1 MIAELG
7 HFALILAFVMSLTLA
22 VLPFYAVTRN
32 HAGLMHVVMPVT
44 LVMAAG
50 VLVAFAALVWA
61 FVTSDFSVALVAS
74 HSHSAKPMIYKISGT
89 WGNHEGS
96 LLLWIVILV
105 VFAALLALRGQHMP
119 LRLKV
124 MTLGVQGVVSAA
136 FMAFSLFTSNP
147 FERLSPAPLDG
158 NGLNPI
164 LQDPGLALH
173 PPTLYVGYVGLSMAF
188 SFAVAGLL
196 DGRIDRVWA
205 VSVRPWITAAWC
217 ALTAG
222 IALGSWWA
230 YYELG
235 WGGWWFWDPVENAS
249 LMPWL
254 AATALIHSI
263 SVVAARE
270 GFKSWTVLLAIV
282 AFSLSLVGTFIV
294 RSGLLT
300 SVHSFASDPARGVF
314 ILGILL
320 VAIGVP
326 LALFAWR
333 GPQLAGDSG
342 FDLVSREFGLLVNNF
357 LLTAAT
363 IVVLIGT
370 FYPLALEMINGAR
383 ITVGPPYF
391 DATFNPIMGALVV
404 AMVVGPVMAWRRG
417 TLPALKTV
425 LLTAGLA
432 AVVSVL
438 AALTLATDIGVAGI
452 VGLAMTAWLAAGILA
467 DVGHRLGLGRRRVAA
482 AAGRA
487 ILLPVWGMWCAHFG
501 MVVFLLGALG
511 NGLFAGE
518 SVVRAKP
525 VDIIPLAGKEFVFSG
540 VEQRQGPNYVTLT
553 AVLELRRNGA
563 PIAVMTPEN
572 RLYTAERQTTTEA
585 AIRPR
590 ISGDDYAVLGDG
602 DAATGYTLRLYRKPL
617 VSWVWAGAA
626 MMAIGGLLAAM
637 GRTGKSRQPAKA
649 HQPHE
654 SRESTAPKG
663 KGMSA

>member
-1 MIAELG
+1 MIVELG
-7 HFALILAFVMSLTLA
+7 HFALILAFVTSLVVSIVPLVGVARGNAAMMQLA
-22 VLPFYAVTRN
+22 VPA
-32 HAGLMHVVMPVT
+32 T
-44 LVMAAG
+44 LVMTAG
-50 VLVAFAALVWA
+50 VFMAFAALVWA
-61 FVTSDFSVALVAS
+61 FVTSDFSVALVAG
-74 HSHSAKPMIYKISGT
+74 HSHSAKPIIYKISGT

-105 VFAALLALRGQHMP
+105 SFAAILTYSGKAMPIVLKTRTLA
-119 LRLKV
+119 
-124 MTLGVQGVVSAA
+124 VQGIVTAA
-136 FMAFSLFTSNP
+136 FLAFSLFTSNP
-147 FERLSPAPLDG
+147 FARLSPAPLDG
-158 NGLNPI
+158 NGLNPV

-205 VSVRPWITAAWC
+205 IYVRPWITAAWC
-217 ALTAG
+217 ALTVG

-263 SVVAARE
+263 SVVAAR
-270 GFKSWTVLLAIV
+270 GIFKSWTVLLAIL

-320 VAIGVP
+320 LAIGIP

-333 GPQLAGDSG
+333 GPQLVNDGGYDP
-342 FDLVSREFGLLVNNF
+342 VSREFGLLVNNF

-370 FYPLALEMINGAR
+370 FYPLGLEMVSGAR

-391 DATFNPIMGALVV
+391 DATFNPIMGALVL
-404 AMVVGPVMAWRRG
+404 AMAFGPVMAWRRG
-417 TLPALKTV
+417 TLPALRLV
-425 LLTAGLA
+425 ACCAIVAALAALLAGLA
-432 AVVSVL
+432 LVTGISL
-438 AALTLATDIGVAGI
+438 AGLAGI
-452 VGLAMTAWLAAGILA
+452 GMIAWLGGGILA
-467 DVGHRLGLGRRRVAA
+467 DIFHRVKRASKAGLGARLAT
-482 AAGRA
+482 
-487 ILLPVWGMWCAHFG
+487 IQMPVWGMWCAHLG

-511 NGLFAGE
+511 NGLFAAE
-518 SVVRAKP
+518 AVVRAKP
-525 VDIIPLAGKEFVFSG
+525 GDVIDLAGNEITFAG
-540 VEQRQGPNYVTLT
+540 VEARQGPNYVTAT
-553 AVLELRRNGA
+553 AMLDLRRDGQLLA
-563 PIAVMTPEN
+563 RLEPEN
-572 RLYTAERQTTTEA
+572 RLYTAQRQTTTEA

-590 ISGDDYAVLGDG
+590 LTGDDYAVLGDG
-602 DAATGYTLRLYRKPL
+602 DAHKGYTLRLYHKPL
-617 VSWVWAGAA
+617 VSWIWAGAGL
-626 MMAIGGLLAAM
+626 MALGGLLAAI
-637 GRTGKSRQPAKA
+637 GRARRPHRGTELDIPA
-649 HQPHE
+649 
-654 SRESTAPKG
+654 
-663 KGMSA
+663 

>member
-7 HFALILAFVMSLTLA
+7 HFALILAFVMSLMLA

-32 HAGLMHVVMPVT
+32 HPGLMHVVMPVT
-44 LVMAAG
+44 LVMAVG

-61 FVTSDFSVALVAS
+61 FVTSDFSVALVTS

-119 LRLKV
+119 VRLKV

-333 GPQLAGDSG
+333 GPQLAGDKG

-487 ILLPVWGMWCAHFG
+487 IPLPVWGMWCAHFG

-511 NGLFAGE
+511 NGLFASE

-525 VDIIPLAGKEFVFSG
+525 GDIIPLAGKEFVFSG

-553 AVLELRRNGA
+553 AVLELRRNGV

-602 DAATGYTLRLYRKPL
+602 DAETGYTLRLYRKPL

-649 HQPHE
+649 HQPPE
-654 SRESTAPKG
+654 SSESTAPKG

>member
-7 HFALILAFVMSLTLA
+7 HFALILAFVMSLMLA

-32 HAGLMHVVMPVT
+32 HAGLMHMVMPVT

-487 ILLPVWGMWCAHFG
+487 IPLPVWGMWCAHFG

-511 NGLFAGE
+511 NGLFASE

-525 VDIIPLAGKEFVFSG
+525 GDIIPLAGKEFVFSG

-553 AVLELRRNGA
+553 AVLELRRNGV

-602 DAATGYTLRLYRKPL
+602 DAETGYTLRLYRKPL

-649 HQPHE
+649 HQPPE
-654 SRESTAPKG
+654 SSESTAPKG
-663 KGMSA
+663 KGMPA

>member
-7 HFALILAFVMSLTLA
+7 HFALILAFVMSLMLA

-254 AATALIHSI
+254 AA
-263 SVVAARE
+263 
-270 GFKSWTVLLAIV
+270 
-282 AFSLSLVGTFIV
+282 
-294 RSGLLT
+294 
-300 SVHSFASDPARGVF
+300 
-314 ILGILL
+314 
-320 VAIGVP
+320 
-326 LALFAWR
+326 
-333 GPQLAGDSG
+333 
-342 FDLVSREFGLLVNNF
+342 
-357 LLTAAT
+357 
-363 IVVLIGT
+363 
-370 FYPLALEMINGAR
+370 
-383 ITVGPPYF
+383 
-391 DATFNPIMGALVV
+391 
-404 AMVVGPVMAWRRG
+404 
-417 TLPALKTV
+417 
-425 LLTAGLA
+425 
-432 AVVSVL
+432 
-438 AALTLATDIGVAGI
+438 
-452 VGLAMTAWLAAGILA
+452 
-467 DVGHRLGLGRRRVAA
+467 
-482 AAGRA
+482 
-487 ILLPVWGMWCAHFG
+487 
-501 MVVFLLGALG
+501 
-511 NGLFAGE
+511 
-518 SVVRAKP
+518 
-525 VDIIPLAGKEFVFSG
+525 
-540 VEQRQGPNYVTLT
+540 
-553 AVLELRRNGA
+553 
-563 PIAVMTPEN
+563 
-572 RLYTAERQTTTEA
+572 
-585 AIRPR
+585 
-590 ISGDDYAVLGDG
+590 
-602 DAATGYTLRLYRKPL
+602 
-617 VSWVWAGAA
+617 
-626 MMAIGGLLAAM
+626 
-637 GRTGKSRQPAKA
+637 
-649 HQPHE
+649 
-654 SRESTAPKG
+654 
-663 KGMSA
+663 

>member
-7 HFALILAFVMSLTLA
+7 HFALILAFVMSLMLA

-487 ILLPVWGMWCAHFG
+487 IPLPVWGMWCAHFG

-511 NGLFAGE
+511 NGLFASE

-525 VDIIPLAGKEFVFSG
+525 GDIIPLAGKEFVFSG

-553 AVLELRRNGA
+553 AVLELRRNGV

-602 DAATGYTLRLYRKPL
+602 DAETGYTLRLYRKPL

-649 HQPHE
+649 HQPPE
-654 SRESTAPKG
+654 SSESTAPKG
-663 KGMSA
+663 KGMPA

>member
-7 HFALILAFVMSLTLA
+7 HFALILAFVMSLMLA

-432 AVVSVL
+432 AVVSVF
-438 AALTLATDIGVAGI
+438 AALMLATDIGVAGI

-487 ILLPVWGMWCAHFG
+487 IPLPVWGMWCAHFG

-511 NGLFAGE
+511 NGLFASE

-525 VDIIPLAGKEFVFSG
+525 GDIIPLAGKEFVFSG

-602 DAATGYTLRLYRKPL
+602 DAETGYTLRLYRKPL

-649 HQPHE
+649 HQPPE
-654 SRESTAPKG
+654 SSESTAPKG
-663 KGMSA
+663 KGMPA

>member
-7 HFALILAFVMSLTLA
+7 HFALILAFVTSLVVSIVPLVGVARGNVPMMQLA
-22 VLPFYAVTRN
+22 VPA
-32 HAGLMHVVMPVT
+32 T
-44 LVMAAG
+44 LVMTAG
-50 VLVAFAALVWA
+50 VFMAFAALVWA
-61 FVTSDFSVALVAS
+61 FVTSDFSVSLVTG

-105 VFAALLALRGQHMP
+105 SFAAILTHSGRAMPMVLKTRTLA
-119 LRLKV
+119 
-124 MTLGVQGVVSAA
+124 VQGIVTAA
-136 FMAFSLFTSNP
+136 FLAFSLFTSNP
-147 FERLSPAPLDG
+147 FARLSPAPLDG
-158 NGLNPI
+158 NGLNPV

-205 VSVRPWITAAWC
+205 IYVRPWITAAWC
-217 ALTAG
+217 ALTIG

-254 AATALIHSI
+254 AATALIHSV
-263 SVVAARE
+263 SVVATR
-270 GFKSWTVLLAIV
+270 GIFKSWTVLLAIL

-300 SVHSFASDPARGVF
+300 SVHSFASDPARGAF

-320 VAIGVP
+320 FAIGIP

-333 GPQLAGDSG
+333 GPQLIDDGDYQP
-342 FDLVSREFGLLVNNF
+342 VSRETGLLVNNF

-370 FYPLALEMINGAR
+370 FYPLGLEMVSGAR

-391 DATFNPIMGALVV
+391 DATFNPIMGVLVL
-404 AMVVGPVMAWRRG
+404 AMTFGPVMAWRRG
-417 TLPALKTV
+417 TLPALRIVASGAIMATMAAV
-425 LLTAGLA
+425 LAGLA
-432 AVVSVL
+432 LFTGISL
-438 AALTLATDIGVAGI
+438 AGLAGI
-452 VGLAMTAWLAAGILA
+452 GMIAWLGGGIMADIFHRVKRAGKGRI
-467 DVGHRLGLGRRRVAA
+467 VGRRAA
-482 AAGRA
+482 
-487 ILLPVWGMWCAHFG
+487 IQMPVWGMWCAHLG

-511 NGLFAGE
+511 NGLFAAE
-518 SVVRAKP
+518 TVVRAKP
-525 VDIIPLAGKEFVFSG
+525 GDVINLAGKEITFAG
-540 VEQRQGPNYVTLT
+540 VEARQGPNYVTST
-553 AVLELRRNGA
+553 AMLDLRRDGQFLA
-563 PIAVMTPEN
+563 RLEPEN
-572 RLYTAERQTTTEA
+572 RLYTAQRQTTTEA

-590 ISGDDYAVLGDG
+590 LTGDDYAVLGDG
-602 DAATGYTLRLYRKPL
+602 DARKGYTLRLYHKPL
-617 VSWVWAGAA
+617 VSWIWAGAGL
-626 MMAIGGLLAAM
+626 MALGGLLAAV
-637 GRTGKSRQPAKA
+637 GRARLPHHCTGLD
-649 HQPHE
+649 
-654 SRESTAPKG
+654 TAT
-663 KGMSA
+663 

>member
-7 HFALILAFVMSLTLA
+7 HFALILAFVMSLMLA

-32 HAGLMHVVMPVT
+32 HVGLMHVVMPVT

-404 AMVVGPVMAWRRG
+404 AMVVGPVMVWRRG

-487 ILLPVWGMWCAHFG
+487 IPLPVWGMWCAHFG

-511 NGLFAGE
+511 NGLFASE

-525 VDIIPLAGKEFVFSG
+525 GDIIPLAGKEFVFSG

-553 AVLELRRNGA
+553 AVLELRRNGV

-602 DAATGYTLRLYRKPL
+602 DAETGYTLRLYRKPL

-637 GRTGKSRQPAKA
+637 GRTGKSRQTAKA
-649 HQPHE
+649 HQPPE

-663 KGMSA
+663 KGMPA

>member
-7 HFALILAFVMSLTLA
+7 HFALILAFVMSLMLA

-487 ILLPVWGMWCAHFG
+487 IPLPVWGMWCAHFG

-511 NGLFAGE
+511 NGLFASE

-525 VDIIPLAGKEFVFSG
+525 GDIIPLAGKEFVFSG

-553 AVLELRRNGA
+553 AVLELRRNGV

-602 DAATGYTLRLYRKPL
+602 DAETGYTLRLYRKPL

-649 HQPHE
+649 HQSSE
-654 SRESTAPKG
+654 SSESTAPKG
-663 KGMSA
+663 KGMPA

>member
-1 MIAELG
+1 
-7 HFALILAFVMSLTLA
+7 
-22 VLPFYAVTRN
+22 
-32 HAGLMHVVMPVT
+32 
-44 LVMAAG
+44 
-50 VLVAFAALVWA
+50 LVWA

-487 ILLPVWGMWCAHFG
+487 IPLPVWGMWCAHFG

-511 NGLFAGE
+511 NGLFASE

-525 VDIIPLAGKEFVFSG
+525 GDIIPLAGKEFVFSG

-553 AVLELRRNGA
+553 AVLELRRNGV

-649 HQPHE
+649 HQPPE
-654 SRESTAPKG
+654 SSESTAPKG
-663 KGMSA
+663 KGMPA

>member
-1 MIAELG
+1 MIVELG
-7 HFALILAFVMSLTLA
+7 HFALILAFVTSLVVSIVPLVGVARGNAAMMQLA
-22 VLPFYAVTRN
+22 VPA
-32 HAGLMHVVMPVT
+32 T
-44 LVMAAG
+44 LVMTAG
-50 VLVAFAALVWA
+50 VFMAFATLVWA
-61 FVTSDFSVALVAS
+61 FVTSDFSVALVAG

-105 VFAALLALRGQHMP
+105 SFAAILTYSGKALPIVLKTRTLA
-119 LRLKV
+119 
-124 MTLGVQGVVSAA
+124 VQGIVTAA
-136 FMAFSLFTSNP
+136 FLAFSLFTSNP
-147 FERLSPAPLDG
+147 FARLSPAPLDG
-158 NGLNPI
+158 NGLNPV

-205 VSVRPWITAAWC
+205 INVRPWITAAWC
-217 ALTAG
+217 ALTVG

-263 SVVAARE
+263 SVVAAR
-270 GFKSWTVLLAIV
+270 GIFKSWTVLLAIL

-320 VAIGVP
+320 LAIGIP

-333 GPQLAGDSG
+333 GPQLVNDGGYDP
-342 FDLVSREFGLLVNNF
+342 VSREFGLLVNNF

-370 FYPLALEMINGAR
+370 FYPLGLEMVSGAR

-391 DATFNPIMGALVV
+391 DATFNPIMGALVL
-404 AMVVGPVMAWRRG
+404 AMAFGPVMAWRRG
-417 TLPALKTV
+417 TLPALHLV
-425 LLTAGLA
+425 ACCAIVAALAALLAGLA
-432 AVVSVL
+432 LV
-438 AALTLATDIGVAGI
+438 TGI
-452 VGLAMTAWLAAGILA
+452 SPAGLAGVGMIAWLGGGILA
-467 DVGHRLGLGRRRVAA
+467 DIFHRVKRASNAGLGARLAT
-482 AAGRA
+482 
-487 ILLPVWGMWCAHFG
+487 IQMPVWGMWCAHLG

-511 NGLFAGE
+511 NGLFAAE
-518 SVVRAKP
+518 AVVRAKP
-525 VDIIPLAGKEFVFSG
+525 GDVIDLAGNEITFVG
-540 VEQRQGPNYVTLT
+540 VEARQGPNYVTST
-553 AVLELRRNGA
+553 AMLDLRRDGQLLA
-563 PIAVMTPEN
+563 RLEPEN
-572 RLYTAERQTTTEA
+572 RLYTTQRQTTTEA

-590 ISGDDYAVLGDG
+590 LTGDDYAVLGDG
-602 DAATGYTLRLYRKPL
+602 DAHNGYTLRLYHKPL
-617 VSWVWAGAA
+617 VSWIWAGAGL
-626 MMAIGGLLAAM
+626 MALGGLLAAI
-637 GRTGKSRQPAKA
+637 GRAR
-649 HQPHE
+649 HPH
-654 SRESTAPKG
+654 RGTKLDIST
-663 KGMSA
+663 

>member
-7 HFALILAFVMSLTLA
+7 HFALILAFVMSLMLA

-32 HAGLMHVVMPVT
+32 HPGLMHVVMPVT

-487 ILLPVWGMWCAHFG
+487 IPLPVWGMWCAHFG

-511 NGLFAGE
+511 NGLFASE

-525 VDIIPLAGKEFVFSG
+525 GDIIPLAGKEFVFSG

-553 AVLELRRNGA
+553 AVLELRRNGV

-602 DAATGYTLRLYRKPL
+602 DAETGYTLRLYRKPL

-649 HQPHE
+649 HQSAE
-654 SRESTAPKG
+654 SSESTAPKG
-663 KGMSA
+663 KGMPA

>member
-7 HFALILAFVMSLTLA
+7 HFALILAFVMSLMLA

-270 GFKSWTVLLAIV
+270 EFKSWTVLLAIV

-326 LALFAWR
+326 LAMFAWR

-438 AALTLATDIGVAGI
+438 AALMLATDIGVAGI

-487 ILLPVWGMWCAHFG
+487 IPLPVWGMWCAHFG

-511 NGLFAGE
+511 NGLFASE

-525 VDIIPLAGKEFVFSG
+525 GDIIPLAGKEFVFSG

-602 DAATGYTLRLYRKPL
+602 DAETGYTLRLYRKPL

-649 HQPHE
+649 HQPPE
-654 SRESTAPKG
+654 SSESTAPKG
-663 KGMSA
+663 KGMPA

>member
-7 HFALILAFVMSLTLA
+7 HFALILAFVMSLMLA

-417 TLPALKTV
+417 TLPALTTV

-438 AALTLATDIGVAGI
+438 AALMLATDIGVAGI

-487 ILLPVWGMWCAHFG
+487 IPLPVWGMWCAHFG

-511 NGLFAGE
+511 NGLFASE

-525 VDIIPLAGKEFVFSG
+525 GDIIPLAGKEFVFSG

-553 AVLELRRNGA
+553 AVLELRRNGV

-602 DAATGYTLRLYRKPL
+602 DAETGYTLRLYRKPL

-649 HQPHE
+649 HQPPE
-654 SRESTAPKG
+654 SSESTAPKG
-663 KGMSA
+663 KGMPA